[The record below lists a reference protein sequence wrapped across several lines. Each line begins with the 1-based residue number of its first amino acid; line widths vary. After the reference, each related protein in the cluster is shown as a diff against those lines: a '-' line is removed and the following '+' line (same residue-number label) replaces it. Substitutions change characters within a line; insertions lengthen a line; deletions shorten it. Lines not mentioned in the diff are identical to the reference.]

1 MSDRQQWGQ
10 IEETNRLR
18 ERVTVLE
25 QKLSYLEQIINALRQ
40 GQSEN
45 RAYSEQRFDELKKAQ
60 EDVKAD
66 IRDLKTAIS
75 NRVVL
80 TTDETG
86 TRRIIIGIGFTVAV
100 LVVVLLMLWVRLGAA
115 GIHF

>member
-1 MSDRQQWGQ
+1 MSERQAWGQ

-25 QKLSYLEQIINALRQ
+25 QKLSYLEQIITALRQ
-40 GQSEN
+40 GQADN
-45 RAYSEQRFDELKKAQ
+45 RAYSEKQFSELKQAQ
-60 EDVKAD
+60 EEVKGE

-86 TRRIIIGIGFTVAV
+86 TRRLIIGIGMALAV
-100 LVVVLLMLWVRLGAA
+100 LVVMLILVWIRLGMP
-115 GIHF
+115 